1 PCPLL
6 RHIRSGASDVADASL
21 ASNRRAVAPRRFH
34 IPEHGRLRS
43 LRMPSTTTAGAK
55 LCCKCGRDVA
65 GQKRMKD
72 HMGRYWCVD
81 CGKSDEKKKRLL
93 DSGVCA
99 GCGEAFHRHEL
110 SVIGD
115 ATYCKRCLRVRARK
129 ETGGFVNN

>member
-1 PCPLL
+1 
-6 RHIRSGASDVADASL
+6 
-21 ASNRRAVAPRRFH
+21 
-34 IPEHGRLRS
+34 
-43 LRMPSTTTAGAK
+43 MPSTTTAGAK

-129 ETGGFVNN
+129 ETGGFVNNVKDMLSGSKDQEKRTVLWMLIVSAILVAIAVWRWVL